1 MGRAAGRLGVGCRST
16 GCADRLGSAARLSDG
31 RRPRRAAAIE
41 IVIGGQDVPRT
52 GDRYMQARR
61 LLVIATLT
69 LGLLMNQPS
78 AATSPAYRGTSH
90 VGMSRNAL
98 ERAYIETYEQSGF
111 RLASRKEYSN
121 RSGFWSTVLEF
132 QLSSVPKGPN
142 APGSTLVISGYEPG
156 CPCEV
161 SRETV
166 RGLDAD
172 NPDPKARLRGFGVV
186 IKAETAALRKVKE
199 RLGVSL
205 PEMGIPT
212 P

>member
-1 MGRAAGRLGVGCRST
+1 
-16 GCADRLGSAARLSDG
+16 
-31 RRPRRAAAIE
+31 
-41 IVIGGQDVPRT
+41 
-52 GDRYMQARR
+52 MQARR

-98 ERAYIETYEQSGF
+98 ERAYIEAYEQSGF
-111 RLASRKEYSN
+111 RLASRKVYSN